1 MLIFTNTYPASLVRD
16 IRCVRSLNGYRVTEV
31 VLRFVPRYR
40 VFQLALKTIRFW
52 AKCHKIYSHTLG
64 EHRLLL
70 LLLLLSISRFTL
82 LSIVHDVSLKNKFFV
97 FRFFSIQTC

>member
-1 MLIFTNTYPASLVRD
+1 MNICNGSYLTLVLSTGVLISLVTD
-16 IRCVRSLNGYRVTEV
+16 IRCIRSLNGYRVTEV

-64 EHRLLL
+64 KQKRP
-70 LLLLLSISRFTL
+70 
-82 LSIVHDVSLKNKFFV
+82 
-97 FRFFSIQTC
+97 